1 MERLGGLSMGVIANL
16 FTYNIMLPKLFN
28 DIIDPK
34 LDLDF
39 IEPPESGTSWKEL
52 SVEAKELQ
60 LRDVFMPEVWIN
72 QRVQCCTITITIAA
86 VIKSRAPSWPNFT

>member
-1 MERLGGLSMGVIANL
+1 MGVIANL

-39 IEPPESGTSWKEL
+39 IEPPESGTS
-52 SVEAKELQ
+52 
-60 LRDVFMPEVWIN
+60 
-72 QRVQCCTITITIAA
+72 
-86 VIKSRAPSWPNFT
+86 